1 MEENDCQKTEVSGMM
16 QEEVYIDPDTLN
28 DAGILFVRSEDPV
41 SWLNIS
47 VTKQTYSSMGFYYR
61 TTASGVD
68 RVQVVMV
75 DALRMIRPK
84 WLDPGATLDDLI
96 ASNLVSALAI
106 KQLRPVLDDEGN
118 VDAEKTEELQECF
131 RAAIA
136 KVSCSGHEV
145 SKREYIWQL
154 FGHRVKCPTPSVTAV
169 EMVNRVVELMGRSAD
184 VPQQGGSSPNS
195 TDLLTQ
201 SDEFG
206 TNANGKIKVLTML
219 GVTMKQQEVSNPNV
233 ANKLIQSYIRDND
246 LFGELQKLKL
256 PKRDR
261 IDVES
266 AREDAIEVYQPFL
279 SEVSALFVDMLFHEQ
294 GFFETLVSGINQSK
308 GILELDDVST
318 GRAMV
323 GFSDDFRSVIKLVDS
338 SIKSGCLD
346 YKGLKE
352 SVCKYVNDKAKVEIS
367 TGCSLGPNP
376 VLPDLCKD
384 IVVNVKTGKKSGRKK
399 FIGAVTG
406 LRDHVA
412 QMVEQ
417 VRCEEDVYVD
427 INLLS
432 YLVNQLVSTTAV
444 PGGDI
449 PNIDGEFSVEGNIVV
464 TNDQGAK
471 FPMQLS
477 SGKRIV
483 ISTRNYDLSRF
494 KKRELEEILCGLDY
508 LADEDPL
515 LEQLR
520 TAITNVLAESC

>member
-1 MEENDCQKTEVSGMM
+1 MEESHCQKLEAPGTV

-61 TTASGVD
+61 TSASGVD

-75 DALRMIRPK
+75 DVLRMIRPK

-96 ASNLVSALAI
+96 KSDLVSALAI
-106 KQLRPVLDDEGN
+106 KQLRPILDDKGN
-118 VDAEKTEELQECF
+118 IDEEKTEELQECF

-154 FGHRVKCPTPSVTAV
+154 FGHRVKCPTSSVTAV
-169 EMVNRVVELMGRSAD
+169 EMVNRVVELMGRSSD
-184 VPQQGGSSPNS
+184 VPQQGGPSPDS
-195 TDLLTQ
+195 TKLLEQ
-201 SDEFG
+201 PDEFG
-206 TNANGKIKVLTML
+206 TNADGKIKVLTML
-219 GVTMKQQEVSNPNV
+219 GATMQQQEVSNPNT
-233 ANKLIQSYIRDND
+233 ANKLIQSYIRDNG
-246 LFGELQKLKL
+246 LFGELQKLRL
-256 PKRDR
+256 PKRNR
-261 IDVES
+261 IDIEC

-279 SEVSALFVDMLFHEQ
+279 SEVSSLFVDMLFHEQ
-294 GFFETLVSGINQSK
+294 GFFETLVSGINQVKDIS
-308 GILELDDVST
+308 ELDDVST

-323 GFSDDFRSVIKLVDS
+323 GFSDDFRSIIKLINC

-346 YKGLKE
+346 YNELKK
-352 SVCKYVNDKAKVEIS
+352 VTCKYLNDKAKAEIS

-376 VLPDLCKD
+376 LLPDLCKD
-384 IVVNVKTGKKSGRKK
+384 IIINVQTGEKSGRKK

-406 LRDHVA
+406 LRDHIA
-412 QMVEQ
+412 QLVDQ
-417 VRCEEDVYVD
+417 VRCEEDTYVD

-432 YLVNQLVSTTAV
+432 CLVNRLVSTTAV

-449 PNIDGEFSVEGNIVV
+449 PNIDGEFSVEGSIVV
-464 TNDQGAK
+464 TNDQGTK

-477 SGKRIV
+477 CGKRIV

-494 KKRELEEILCGLDY
+494 NKGELEEILCGLDY

-520 TAITNVLAESC
+520 TTITNILAESC